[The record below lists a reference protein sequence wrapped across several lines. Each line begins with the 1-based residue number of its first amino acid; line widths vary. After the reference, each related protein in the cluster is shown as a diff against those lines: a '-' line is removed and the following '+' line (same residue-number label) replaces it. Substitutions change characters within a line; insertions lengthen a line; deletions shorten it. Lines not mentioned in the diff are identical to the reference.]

1 MICVPRHQLTY
12 SVPNKCLLKEEMNES
27 GKAKLFILIHIINTY
42 NWELGSKHMSVF
54 PLGDKTTASL

>member
-1 MICVPRHQLTY
+1 MLTKRKKKWMNPGRPSYLY
-12 SVPNKCLLKEEMNES
+12 SSN
-27 GKAKLFILIHIINTY
+27 INTY